1 NVLDHPANRHRRRP
15 VVEDADVPAGPR
27 GPAPIQGRREPSRES
42 PTARSVP
49 QLVSMAAPPGAEQVA
64 LVAER
69 QAAGVEAQ
77 RQLPQLTFG
86 TGITDGE
93 VEMDRRFREMAQP
106 RGVHPQGAR
115 VADIGRMEIQRG
127 VVRGDLGERARSQE
141 QERKEQSDRPSVRPS
156 AHYGNTATVVRVT
169 WITGTATP
177 WTGSR
182 TVSVVESCHSP
193 PR

>member
-1 NVLDHPANRHRRRP
+1 MLYPPSNRQAGPP
-15 VVEDADVPAGPR
+15 VVEDAVVTARPRVPAQ
-27 GPAPIQGRREPSRES
+27 IQGRRKPRRES
-42 PTARSVP
+42 PTARGVP
-49 QLVSMAAPPGAEQVA
+49 QLVGMAAPPGAEQVA

-77 RQLPQLTFG
+77 RELPQLTFG
-86 TGITDGE
+86 AGITDGQI
-93 VEMDRRFREMAQP
+93 EMDRRFREMPQP

-115 VADIGRMEIQRG
+115 VADIGGMEIERG
-127 VVRGDLGERARSQE
+127 VVRGDLGERARRQE
-141 QERKEQSDRPSVRPS
+141 QERKEQSDPPSVPPS

-182 TVSVVESCHSP
+182 TVRVVESCHSP